1 MLAQAQSADARNAAA
16 QTQQQMQQVMRGPEG
31 AADDAEEAAQ
41 FTWTPYA
48 GPQVAQHSPEERDW
62 EKERRRIALM
72 RPRRAGEQE
81 PPQPK

>member
-31 AADDAEEAAQ
+31 AADDAEAAQ
-41 FTWTPYA
+41 YTWTPYA
-48 GPQVAQHSPEERDW
+48 GPQVAQQSPEERDW
-62 EKERRRIALM
+62 EKERRRIDLM